1 VCAKAADLFL
11 GVSDLGVA
19 IDLWMA
25 GMYHRRPM
33 LDPQLEQIGVGY
45 AGLPN
50 GMLMAALRL
59 ENAAGKGRSC
69 LSRILRTGRQ
79 TFH

>member
-1 VCAKAADLFL
+1 MFP

-19 IDLWMA
+19 IDAWMA

-33 LDPQLEQIGVGY
+33 LDPQLERIGVGY
-45 AGLPN
+45 ARLPD
-50 GMLMAALRL
+50 GMLMAALRFETL
-59 ENAAGKGRSC
+59 GAAVVAGR
-69 LSRILRTGRQ
+69 LHILRTSRL